1 MHRAIVGLINEAE
14 AGSARAAE
22 QLFTELYKELHRVA
36 ERQLKRSGRELTLG
50 ATTLLHEAYL
60 NIAAREG
67 VHFPDRARFMGYA
80 ARAMRGLLIDYAR
93 RARAQK
99 RGSGAFEITLTPD
112 IAPAPEGSGGAAIEL
127 DRLSDA
133 LDELATLEPRLAEL
147 VDLHFF
153 CGYTFSEIATL
164 RDRTERT
171 VRRDWRKARLLL
183 HGALVDE
190 ADAAGDAAG

>member
-1 MHRAIVGLINEAE
+1 MHRLPRRLPPAPLAPRFRVGTFERSRRAEASRMHRAIVGLINEAE

-80 ARAMRGLLIDYAR
+80 
-93 RARAQK
+93 
-99 RGSGAFEITLTPD
+99 
-112 IAPAPEGSGGAAIEL
+112 
-127 DRLSDA
+127 
-133 LDELATLEPRLAEL
+133 
-147 VDLHFF
+147 
-153 CGYTFSEIATL
+153 
-164 RDRTERT
+164 
-171 VRRDWRKARLLL
+171 
-183 HGALVDE
+183 
-190 ADAAGDAAG
+190 